1 MSESNVKWKEIMIF
15 EDLPNEDMR
24 AIANICGIEVVL
36 KLMEHMPGLIVNVPK
51 NGMKKVK
58 ERYIVDNYNGHNVKE
73 LALICSVSLRHVY
86 NVLNRSGHRE

>member
-1 MSESNVKWKEIMIF
+1 MSEPSVKWKEIMIF

-24 AIANICGIEVVL
+24 TIASICGIEVVF

-58 ERYIVDNYNGHNVKE
+58 ERYIVDKYNGHNVKE
-73 LALICSVSLRHVY
+73 LAVVCGVSLRHVY
-86 NVLNRSGHRE
+86 NVINRSNNKK